1 MSFLKGAAI
10 GLALA
15 ALAGTAQAAWPEDRP
30 INVIVAYAPGGSTDV
45 AARAFLPFIEKYLE
59 GAQFAVINRPGAGGE
74 VGTTELATA
83 TPDGYTIGFLNS
95 PSFLQKPYERDTR
108 YTKDS
113 FTYIA
118 NLVYD
123 PGAYAVKADDE
134 IKTLDDYIA
143 WAKENPRRMTVA
155 TAGVGTDDHLT
166 LSQFNNMADIQLT
179 LVPFAGDAPSIQAV
193 LGGHV
198 KSVGLNLSP
207 YMNWVKEGELRVLA
221 IASDKRVDMA
231 PDIPTFQEQGLDL
244 VGGSARGLGGPAG
257 MPGDV
262 VDKLSAAI
270 EKAVK
275 DPEFVAQSEKQYV
288 PLRYMNSEE
297 YRSFIDQQDAMV
309 KAQWEKD
316 PWKK

>member
-1 MSFLKGAAI
+1 MSFVRGAAI

-30 INVIVAYAPGGSTDV
+30 INVIVAYSPGGSTDV
-45 AARAFLPFIEKYLE
+45 AARAFLPFVEKHLE
-59 GAQFAVINRPGAGGE
+59 GAEFAVINRPGAGGE

-83 TPDGYTIGFLNS
+83 EPDGYTIGFLNS
-95 PSFLQKPYERDTR
+95 PSFLQKPYERETR
-108 YTKDS
+108 YTKDD

-123 PGAYAVKADDE
+123 PGAYAVKADSD

-166 LSQFNNMADIQLT
+166 LARFNDLAGVQLT

-198 KSVGLNLSP
+198 KSAGLNLSP
-207 YMNWVKEGELRVLA
+207 YMNWVKEGELRVVA

-231 PDIPTFQEQGLDL
+231 PDIPTFQEQGIDL
-244 VGGSARGLGGPAG
+244 IGGSARGLGGPAG
-257 MPGDV
+257 LPEDV
-262 VDKLSAAI
+262 VDQLSAAI

-288 PLRYMNSEE
+288 PLRYMNSAE
-297 YRSFIDQQDAMV
+297 YKQFIDEQDAMV